1 VNVGLR
7 LIHSPDEAWD
17 AIEHILDLGSREK
30 HKIAEAVRL
39 GIAWNF
45 AHESG
50 GGEPW
55 APLAPM
61 TTRLRRELG
70 FAGEHPI
77 LQRTRELKRS
87 LVEEDHPLN
96 FYEEAETPSGI
107 SMEFGSDDPRFPLL
121 HAGGFVQEAPNP
133 MQMQLPG
140 DWPMGAGRS
149 HYVPP
154 RPMTVLGDEAIKR
167 LRETIEYV
175 LHERWARLP

>member
-1 VNVGLR
+1 MIKLA
-7 LIHSPDEAWD
+7 LIQAPNEAWD
-17 AIEHILDLGSREK
+17 LIEGILNLGSREQ

-39 GIAWNF
+39 GFAWNF

-61 TTRLRRELG
+61 TVAERHQLG

-87 LVEEDHPLN
+87 LVEEDHPLSTT
-96 FYEEAETPSGI
+96 ETSTHGYYSQLTRI
-107 SMEFGSDDPRFPLL
+107 EIELGSADERFPLL
-121 HAGGFVQEAPNP
+121 HAGGITDQ
-133 MQMQLPG
+133 G
-140 DWPMGAGRS
+140 Y
-149 HYVPP
+149 YVPA
-154 RPMTVLGDEAIKR
+154 RPMTVLSDEAIRR

-175 LHERWARLP
+175 LHERWARLPHEA